1 MLSRFLIGFFFIN
14 LIIYFFPNYS
24 NANIFQTSCKSKKNT
39 TLWVYSKKR
48 NQLILTKIN
57 STKTKVNFRIERKT
71 ETAFMAKGEIDDL
84 ITTINFDEK
93 KGDLAM
99 LQTSLRGSN
108 QFYKCSA
115 PKVVKAE

>member
-1 MLSRFLIGFFFIN
+1 MLSKFLLSFFFIN
-14 LIIYFFPNYS
+14 LIIYLFPNNS
-24 NANIFQTSCKSKKNT
+24 KANIFQTSCKSKKNST
-39 TLWVYSKKR
+39 VWVYSKKR

-57 STKTKVNFRIERKT
+57 NVKTKVNFRIERKT
-71 ETAFMAKGEIDDL
+71 ETALMAKGEIDDM

-99 LQTSLRGSN
+99 LQTALRGSN

-115 PKVVKAE
+115 PKVIKSE

>member
-1 MLSRFLIGFFFIN
+1 MLSRFLISLFFIN
-14 LIIYFFPNYS
+14 LIIYFFPDYS
-24 NANIFQTSCKSKKNT
+24 NANIFQTSCKSKKNNT
-39 TLWVYSKKR
+39 VWVYSKKR

-57 STKTKVNFRIERKT
+57 NSKTKVNFRIERKT

-84 ITTINFDEK
+84 VTTINFDEK

-99 LQTSLRGSN
+99 LQTALRGSN

-115 PKVVKAE
+115 PKVIKAE

>member
-57 STKTKVNFRIERKT
+57 STKIKVNFRIERKT
-71 ETAFMAKGEIDDL
+71 DTAFMAKGEIDDL
-84 ITTINFDEK
+84 ITTVNFDEK

-99 LQTSLRGSN
+99 LQTALRGSN

-115 PKVVKAE
+115 PKVIKAE